1 MRIQNEYH
9 FYKDDF
15 RQQHKVKQKKD
26 TSQTKME
33 QVASFSVGESNQN
46 KEKTE
51 MIDIRRSLENGAMG
65 VLAYIRDL
73 WADKIVKPMTA
84 AKNKIKTIPTEFIR
98 KFNKGKEAFTSLTR
112 EGPGFSHSGKE
123 EKKKGK
129 HEEIDTMLPGNAHL
143 TDSYNKSGR
152 YCQIQ
157 DNLTYQK
164 PKTKT
169 AVEKR
174 ETEQ

>member
-1 MRIQNEYH
+1 MRIQNNYH

-15 RQQHKVKQKKD
+15 RQQPKAKQKQD
-26 TSQTKME
+26 TPQVTME
-33 QVASFSVGESNQN
+33 HVASFSVGELDEN
-46 KEKTE
+46 KERKGTF
-51 MIDIRRSLENGAMG
+51 DIRRSLEKEAMG
-65 VLAYIRDL
+65 IVAYIRDF
-73 WADKIVKPMTA
+73 WTDKIVKPMIS
-84 AKNKIKTIPTEFIR
+84 AKNKIKTMPTELIR
-98 KFNKGKEAFTSLTR
+98 KFGKGKEAFASLAE
-112 EGPGFSHSGKE
+112 EGHKFGQHGKG

-129 HEEIDTMLPGNAHL
+129 HEEIETMLPDNAHL

-174 ETEQ
+174 EAEQ